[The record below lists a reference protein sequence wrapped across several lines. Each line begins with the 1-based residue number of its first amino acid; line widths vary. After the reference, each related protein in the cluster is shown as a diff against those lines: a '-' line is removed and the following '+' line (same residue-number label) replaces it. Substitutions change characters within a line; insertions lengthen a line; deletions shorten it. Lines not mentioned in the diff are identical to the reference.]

1 MKHILKILFS
11 NRTSG
16 ILLLVF
22 AATMAIATFIENDY
36 GTETSKALVYN
47 AKWFEILVLLLAF
60 NFLGN
65 IAKYN
70 LFSWEKAPV
79 FLFHIAFIIII
90 LGSGITR
97 YRGYEALM
105 TIKEETASNRMI
117 SIDSYLQLEAG
128 NGSVNKNFSSNPIFM
143 SELGFNTISENYDF
157 ENKNIKVNLKKYIPR
172 AHYSLKDTI
181 KGATYLHIVIADN
194 DDRKDFYI
202 KKGARETI
210 YGIPIAFES
219 SHKSKKDIFITK
231 NNDTWLASFPE
242 DTNYFSMILNKA
254 SFYPKD
260 TLVPLQFKALSE
272 INNVPIV
279 FNQISENNY
288 LEIISKEKD
297 PEIKNPEAAII
308 VSLESGKETKEIT
321 LFGGPGYMN
330 PYNTLFING
339 IHINLRYGSKPI
351 KLPFSIFLKDFILE
365 RYPGSNSPSAFYSN
379 VEIQEKNRFFDY
391 TIFMNNVL
399 NHKGYRFFQ
408 SAYLPDESGTILS
421 VNHDYWGTFTTYLGY
436 ALLALGML
444 LSLCWKNSHFGLTL
458 KLLR

>member
-1 MKHILKILFS
+1 MKHVLNILFS

-16 ILLLVF
+16 ILLIVF
-22 AATMAIATFIENDY
+22 AIAMAAATFIENDY
-36 GTETSKALVYN
+36 GTETAKALVYN
-47 AKWFEILVLLLAF
+47 AKWFEILILLLTF
-60 NFLGN
+60 NFIGN
-65 IAKYN
+65 ITKYN
-70 LFSWEKAPV
+70 LFSWQKAPV
-79 FLFHIAFIIII
+79 FLFHLAFIIII

-105 TIKEETASNRMI
+105 TIKEDTASNRMI
-117 SIDSYLQLEAG
+117 SIDSYLQLEMG
-128 NGSVNKNFSSNPIFM
+128 NGSINKNFSSDPIFM
-143 SELGFNTISENYDF
+143 SELGFNNIHEDYDF

-172 AHYSLKDTI
+172 AHYNLKDTTQ
-181 KGATYLHIVIADN
+181 GATYIHIVIADS
-194 DDRKDFYI
+194 DERKDFYI
-202 KKGARETI
+202 KKGTRETI

-219 SHKSKKDIFITK
+219 QHKSKKDIFITK
-231 NNDTWLASFPE
+231 KNDTWSASFPKS
-242 DTNYFSMILNKA
+242 TNYFSMILNKA

-260 TLVPLQFKALSE
+260 SLVPLQFKALSE
-272 INNVPIV
+272 INNTPIV
-279 FNQISENNY
+279 FNQISENKY

-297 PEIKNPEAAII
+297 PEIKNPEAAITI
-308 VSLESGKETKEIT
+308 SLESGKETKEIT

-330 PYNTLFING
+330 PYRTLFING

-379 VEIQEKNRFFDY
+379 VEIQEKHRIFDY

-399 NHKGYRFFQ
+399 NHSGYRFFQ

-421 VNHDYWGTFTTYLGY
+421 VNHDYWGTFTTYFGY

-444 LSLCWKNSHFGLTL
+444 LSLCWKSSHFGLTL
-458 KLLR
+458 KLLN

>member
-1 MKHILKILFS
+1 MKYLLNILFS

-22 AATMAIATFIENDY
+22 AITMATATFIENDY
-36 GTETSKALVYN
+36 GTETTKALVYN

-65 IAKYN
+65 IPKYN

-117 SIDSYLQLEAG
+117 SIDSYLQMQLG
-128 NGSVNKNFSSNPIFM
+128 NGSINQHFISNPIFM
-143 SELGFNTISENYDF
+143 SELGFNNISEKYNF
-157 ENKNIKVNLKKYIPR
+157 ENQDIYVNLKKYIPR
-172 AHYSLKDTI
+172 AQYRLKDTTH
-181 KGATYLHIVIADN
+181 GATYLHIVIADN
-194 DDRKDFYI
+194 DERKDFYI
-202 KKGARETI
+202 KKGERETI
-210 YGIPIAFES
+210 YGIPIAFENP
-219 SHKSKKDIFITK
+219 HKSKKDIFIAKK
-231 NNDTWLASFPE
+231 NGIWSASFPE

-272 INNVPIV
+272 INKIPIV
-279 FNQISENNY
+279 FNEVSEDKY
-288 LEIISKEKD
+288 LEIISKEKN

-308 VSLESGKETKEIT
+308 LSLESGNEKKEIT

-330 PYNTLFING
+330 PYSTLFING
-339 IHINLRYGSKPI
+339 LHINLRYGSKPI

-379 VEIQEKNRFFDY
+379 LEIQEENRFFDY

-408 SAYLPDESGTILS
+408 SAYLPDETGTILS
-421 VNHDYWGTFTTYLGY
+421 VNHDYWGTLTTYLGY

-444 LSLCWKNSHFGLTL
+444 LSICWKSSHFGLTL